1 MLSVASMVSGT
12 DHDGGDIQEYIKYK
26 KLDKHVIVSCR
37 MTTNITLL
45 CAVSFLMLVEI
56 TSNDQVTN
64 NQQRLNQEIMNSVTK
79 YTQFQ
84 ASNKKQ
90 KLEKTKNIQKENT
103 KKKKKN
109 T

>member
-1 MLSVASMVSGT
+1 
-12 DHDGGDIQEYIKYK
+12 
-26 KLDKHVIVSCR
+26 
-37 MTTNITLL
+37 
-45 CAVSFLMLVEI
+45 
-56 TSNDQVTN
+56 
-64 NQQRLNQEIMNSVTK
+64 MNSVTK